1 MESLRVIKS
10 KKRKE
15 RCLKMRNGLKRGV
28 KFIKCLQQSCLK
40 YNGKIVDDHLVFHIC
55 LSSAKNSLSF
65 RNELHVKKD
74 KES

>member
-1 MESLRVIKS
+1 MESLHVIKG

-28 KFIKCLQQSCLK
+28 KFIKCSQQSRLK
-40 YNGKIVDDHLVFHIC
+40 YNGKVVDDHLIFHIC
-55 LSSAKNSLSF
+55 LSPAKNNLSI
-65 RNELHVKKD
+65 RNELRVKKD